1 MLSPRNTDYDTQ
13 VDHITEMTPVK
24 VPYVIPWKH
33 RLYDTPVNP
42 ITEMTPVKVPY
53 VIP

>member
-1 MLSPRNTDYDTQ
+1 MLFPGSSNDDT
-13 VDHITEMTPVK
+13 HINPITEMTPVK
-24 VPYVIPWKH
+24 VPYAIPGNTD
-33 RLYDTPVNP
+33 YDTQVNP